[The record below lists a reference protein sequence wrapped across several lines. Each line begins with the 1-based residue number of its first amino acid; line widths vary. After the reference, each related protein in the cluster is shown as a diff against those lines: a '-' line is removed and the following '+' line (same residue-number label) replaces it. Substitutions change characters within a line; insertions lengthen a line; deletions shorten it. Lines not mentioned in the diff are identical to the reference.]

1 MGIKTAIV
9 RAGQLAGPST
19 DAGGAAWNRHEWL
32 PTIVHTSKVLKKLP
46 RTLGNMDR
54 VDWVP
59 MDVAAGT
66 VIDIANA
73 TISEPEPV
81 QVYHLVNPHTTTW
94 DQLYHVIRDFYTK
107 DSRDDMEIVDFN
119 DWVDELAQI
128 PQTKE
133 NAERVPGL
141 KLLDFYQSLRPES
154 VGLPALDTRRT
165 ESVSSTLREGRAVDA
180 EVISKWLEQ
189 WAF

>member
-1 MGIKTAIV
+1 M
-9 RAGQLAGPST
+9 
-19 DAGGAAWNRHEWL
+19 
-32 PTIVHTSKVLKKLP
+32 KKLP

-59 MDVAAGT
+59 MDIAAGT

-73 TISEPEPV
+73 TYSESEST
-81 QVYHLVNPHTTTW
+81 QVYHLANPHTTTW
-94 DQLYHVIRDFYTK
+94 NELYPVIRDYFRKENNVNMDVVEY
-107 DSRDDMEIVDFN
+107 S
-119 DWVDELAQI
+119 DWVDELARI

-141 KLLDFYQSLRPES
+141 KLLDFYESLGIEGM
-154 VGLPALDTRRT
+154 GLPTLQTRRA
-165 ESVSSTLREGRAVDA
+165 EAASSTLREGKAIDRLVV
-180 EVISKWLEQ
+180 EKWLKQ